1 SCIVALLWWGLDHW
15 LSGLLPTLLPGS
27 V

>member
-1 SCIVALLWWGLDHW
+1 ALLWWGLDHW
-15 LSGLLPTLLPGS
+15 LSGLLATLLPEP

>member
-1 SCIVALLWWGLDHW
+1 MVALLWWGLDHW
-15 LSGLLPTLLPGS
+15 LSGLLATLLPEP